1 MSICRPPLIF
11 AAALGAVGGTGPGCF
26 PAELRDRH
34 ASTVEQYLATPFQ
47 APEAP
52 FLDPN
57 QALGP
62 PDGRTV
68 ALGRGA
74 FVTLRFFRPVP
85 DAPGPDLRI
94 YEVGADGARARIAVG
109 DGARFV
115 EAPEPLTGP
124 VDTLDLEALG
134 LESAAF
140 VRIRGLDDAGEEP
153 GFDLDAVE
161 ALH

>member
-1 MSICRPPLIF
+1 ML
-11 AAALGAVGGTGPGCF
+11 AAVLAGLGLTASGCF

-34 ASTVEQYLATPFQ
+34 ASAVEQYLPTPFQ
-47 APEAP
+47 APDAA
-52 FLDPN
+52 FLDPA

-68 ALGRGA
+68 AIGRGA
-74 FVTLRFFRPVP
+74 FVVLRFFRPVP

-94 YEVGADGARARIAVG
+94 YEVGADGARAWIAVG
-109 DGARFV
+109 DGTTFV

-134 LESAAF
+134 LETAAF